1 MLPDL
6 FKRLKPLYGER
17 IDQLWFEFQLADQD
31 RKQEISNLL
40 TVLAIK
46 RLGIGI
52 GEERIVLDPPP
63 ADLIGRGAYTIG
75 TISYPGIAGYDFRLA
90 PAELLRHL
98 FILGPTGTG
107 KSTLILGLLQQVL
120 LDGVPF
126 MVFDFKRNYRCL
138 LDAPGAKRLV
148 VVTVGRDV
156 APLRVNALQP
166 PPGVEF
172 EEWIA
177 GLADIISTSYLLM
190 QGARNVLVEA
200 FLHAHREKGDR
211 ATFADAHQVLNAEL
225 RSLRSGSR
233 RYGWLE
239 SSARSLEE
247 LTKGGYG
254 RALNAPDASAFADL
268 LGLPVV
274 FELQGLGDDQK
285 RFFCLFALHAV
296 LQLRKNDNSVREVL
310 RHVLVFDEAHNVFPK
325 DQFGILGLPSR
336 LAREVREYGEAI
348 IAATQQADVA
358 ESLIANS
365 GTKIILRTDFPKD
378 VDFASKLLQ
387 IEPRWLSKLPLG
399 TGIARLP
406 SRYYS
411 PFLFTFPPQ
420 PRKNT
425 LISDNAISER
435 YTSIIGRIDDVPAP
449 SASLPTA
456 ITEKESA
463 LLRDIAQYPI
473 AGITARYQRLGWNP
487 KIGNETKDGIITK
500 RLATFESVPT
510 ATARMKILT
519 LSTDGIAYLDGVGMM
534 IPSWRRGGPAHEY
547 WRARIRQLLERRGY
561 TVTDEYSVGEQ
572 RAVDLHAT
580 KHNHEVFVEIETG
593 KSDIGAN
600 ITKCNGLRGT
610 VVFFFVTSE
619 LREAW
624 REALASLTNPLSL
637 TPSDLERL
645 NDALP

>member
-6 FKRLKPLYGER
+6 FRRLKPLYGER
-17 IDQLWFEFQLADQD
+17 INQLWFEFQLADPE

-63 ADLIGRGAYTIG
+63 AELIGRGAYTIG
-75 TISYPGIAGYDFRLA
+75 TVSYPGIAGYEFRLA
-90 PAELLRHL
+90 AAELLRHM

-107 KSTLILGLLQQVL
+107 KSTLILGLLQQLL

-138 LDAPGAKRLV
+138 LDAPGAEGLV
-148 VVTVGRDV
+148 VVTVGRDI
-156 APLRVNALQP
+156 APLRLNALQP

-172 EEWIA
+172 EEWVA

-200 FLHAHREKGDR
+200 LRGAHRERGDA
-211 ATFADAHQVLNAEL
+211 ATFVDALRLLEAEL
-225 RSLRSGSR
+225 RSLRPGSR

-254 RALNAPDASAFADL
+254 RALNANDSSGFAAF
-268 LGLPVV
+268 LGFPVV

-285 RFFCLFALHAV
+285 RFFCLFVLHAV
-296 LQLRKNDNSVREVL
+296 LQLRKNDTSAREIL

-325 DQFGILGLPSR
+325 DQYGVLGLPSR

-365 GTKIILRTDFPKD
+365 GTKIILRTDYPKD

-406 SRYYS
+406 TRYYS
-411 PFLFTFPPQ
+411 PFLFTFPAQ

-425 LISDNAISER
+425 LVSDDAVRER
-435 YTSIIGRIDDVPAP
+435 CTQVLGIATETVPP
-449 SASLPTA
+449 ASLPSPVTD
-456 ITEKESA
+456 KEDA
-463 LLRDIAQYPI
+463 LLRDIAKHPI
-473 AGITARYQRLGWNP
+473 AGITARYERLGWNP
-487 KIGNETKDGIITK
+487 KLGNDTKNGIIAK
-500 RLATFESVPT
+500 GLASFENVAT

-519 LSTDGIAYLDGVGMM
+519 LTADGIAHLAGTGIT

-547 WRARIRQLLERRGY
+547 WRATIRQLLERHGY
-561 TVTDEYSVGEQ
+561 TVTDEHPVGEQ

-580 KHNHEVFVEIETG
+580 KNEHEVFVEIETG
-593 KSDIGAN
+593 KSDISAN
-600 ITKCNGLRGT
+600 ITKCTELPGT
-610 VVFFFVTSE
+610 MVFFFVTNE
-619 LREAW
+619 LREEY
-624 REALASLTNPLSL
+624 RDQLSVLTKVLAL
-637 TPSDLERL
+637 TPTDLDRL
-645 NDALP
+645 ARTLR

>member
-1 MLPDL
+1 MLPEL
-6 FKRLKPLYGER
+6 FKRLKPLYGKR
-17 IDQLWFEFQLADQD
+17 IDQLWFEFQLADPE

-63 ADLIGRGAYTIG
+63 ASVIGRGMYTIG
-75 TISYPGIAGYDFRLA
+75 SVSDPGLAGYEFRLA
-90 PAELLRHL
+90 PEELLRHL

-107 KSTLILGLLQQVL
+107 KSTLIIGLLQQIL

-126 MVFDFKRNYRCL
+126 MCFDFKRNYRCL
-138 LDAPGAKRLV
+138 LDAPCGDRLV
-148 VVTVGRDV
+148 VITVGRDV

-177 GLADIISTSYLLM
+177 GLADLISTSYLLM
-190 QGARNVLVEA
+190 QGARNVLIEGFRDA
-200 FLHAHREKGDR
+200 YRERGGAATFLDAHRILD
-211 ATFADAHQVLNAEL
+211 AEL
-225 RSLRSGSR
+225 QSLRAGSR

-247 LTKGGYG
+247 LTRGGYG
-254 RALNAPDASAFADL
+254 KALNAHDHGTFADL

-310 RHVLVFDEAHNVFPK
+310 RHVLVFDEAHNIFPK
-325 DQFGILGLPSR
+325 EQFGQLGVPSR

-348 IAATQQADVA
+348 IAATQQADIA

-365 GTKIILRTDFPKD
+365 GTKIILRTDYPKD

-387 IEPRWLSKLPLG
+387 IEPRWLAKLPLG

-406 SRYYS
+406 TRYYS

-425 LISDNAISER
+425 LVSDQAVGAR
-435 YTSIIGRIDDVPAP
+435 YDRILGRQTENIA
-449 SASLPTA
+449 PTA
-456 ITEKESA
+456 QPPAVTDREGA
-463 LLRDIAQYPI
+463 LLRDIAQHPI
-473 AGITARYQRLGWNP
+473 AGITARYTRLGWNP
-487 KIGNETKDGIITK
+487 KLGNETKDRIIHK
-500 RLATFESVPT
+500 GLATFENVPT

-519 LSTDGIAYLDGVGMM
+519 LTSDGIAHLAAQGIT

-547 WRARIRQLLERRGY
+547 WRATIRHILERHHY
-561 TVTDEYSVGEQ
+561 NVTDEYNVDEQ

-580 KHNHEVFVEIETG
+580 KGEHEVFVEIETG
-593 KSDIGAN
+593 KSDITAN
-600 ITKCNGLRGT
+600 IQKCQSLPGQ
-610 VVFFFVTSE
+610 VVFFFVTNE
-619 LREAW
+619 LRDTWNEQ
-624 REALASLTNPLSL
+624 LATITDVLAI
-637 TPSDLERL
+637 TPNDLQRL
-645 NDALP
+645 NDNL

>member
-1 MLPDL
+1 MLPEL
-6 FKRLKPLYGER
+6 FKRLKPLYGKR
-17 IDQLWFEFQLADQD
+17 IDQLWFEFQLADPE

-63 ADLIGRGAYTIG
+63 ASVIGRGTYTIG
-75 TISYPGIAGYDFRLA
+75 SVSYPGIAGYEFRLA
-90 PAELLRHL
+90 PEELLRHL

-107 KSTLILGLLQQVL
+107 KSTLIIGLLQQLL

-126 MVFDFKRNYRCL
+126 MCFDFKRNYRCL
-138 LDAPGAKRLV
+138 LDAPCGDRLV
-148 VVTVGRDV
+148 VITVGRDA

-177 GLADIISTSYLLM
+177 GLADLISTSYLLM
-190 QGARNVLVEA
+190 QGARNVLIEGFRDA
-200 FLHAHREKGDR
+200 YRERGGAATFLDAHRILD
-211 ATFADAHQVLNAEL
+211 AEL
-225 RSLRSGSR
+225 QSLRSGSR

-247 LTKGGYG
+247 LTRGGYG
-254 RALNAPDASAFADL
+254 KALNAHDHGTFADL

-296 LQLRKNDNSVREVL
+296 LQLRKNDNSVREIL
-310 RHVLVFDEAHNVFPK
+310 RHVLVFDEAHNIFPK
-325 DQFGILGLPSR
+325 EQFGQLGVPSR

-348 IAATQQADVA
+348 IAATQQADIA

-365 GTKIILRTDFPKD
+365 GTKIILRTDYPKD

-387 IEPRWLSKLPLG
+387 IEPRWLAKLPLG

-406 SRYYS
+406 TRYYS

-425 LISDNAISER
+425 LVSDHAVGARYDRILGRTTDESE
-435 YTSIIGRIDDVPAP
+435 
-449 SASLPTA
+449 PTA
-456 ITEKESA
+456 SPPTAVTDKEGA
-463 LLRDIAQYPI
+463 LVRDIAQYPI
-473 AGITARYQRLGWNP
+473 AGITARYTRLGWNP
-487 KIGNETKDGIITK
+487 KIGNSTKDNIITK
-500 RLATFESVPT
+500 GLATFDDVPT
-510 ATARMKILT
+510 STARIKILT
-519 LSTDGIAYLDGVGMM
+519 LTPDGIAYLNGIG
-534 IPSWRRGGPAHEY
+534 ITLPSWRRGGPAHEY
-547 WRARIRQLLERRGY
+547 WRATIRQRLERHGY

-580 KHNHEVFVEIETG
+580 KNGHTVFVEIETG
-593 KSDIGAN
+593 KSDIRAN
-600 ITKCNGLRGT
+600 IEKCRSLSGLI
-610 VVFFFVTSE
+610 VFFFVTSE
-619 LREAW
+619 LRDAW
-624 REALASLTNPLSL
+624 HAHLASMANAVAI
-637 TPSDLERL
+637 TPTDLERL
-645 NDALP
+645 AEALQ